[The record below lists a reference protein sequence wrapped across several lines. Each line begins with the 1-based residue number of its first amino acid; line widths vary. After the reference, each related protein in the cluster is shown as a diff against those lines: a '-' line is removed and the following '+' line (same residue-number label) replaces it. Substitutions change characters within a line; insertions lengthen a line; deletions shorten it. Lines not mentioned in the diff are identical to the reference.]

1 MVNIILEGRRGIIE
15 AKGQYKGFKEAKVY
29 NKSYFLLIAF
39 SNIEFIKSSNNI
51 KLYIDLSVI
60 ESV

>member
-15 AKGQYKGFKEAKVY
+15 AKGQYKGFKEAKAY
-29 NKSYFLLIAF
+29 NKSCFLLIAF
-39 SNIEFIKSSNNI
+39 GNTEFIKSSNNI
-51 KLYIDLSVI
+51 KLCVDLSII